1 MIAIYINGERADFFG
16 SLSIKKDNPL
26 FSAPYVEPSAHT
38 YTLTIPTTATNE
50 KIFGFA
56 RYTLAKPTDLHA
68 RIEIDGIE
76 VFNGS
81 CRITSISADAYSVY
95 FTEVIK
101 GGEGV
106 KSLLTEERTLNEV
119 LEIAEDLDLQ
129 GGNGV
134 FLQSGGVAQIVEAYA
149 TSVYFRES
157 LNKLQYL
164 LTDANL
170 AFEINYIIDK
180 IANTYG
186 VNIEHLPSV
195 YLSQLGKRDT
205 YLKTFQGTTTQWLR
219 PQTSLPRLTP
229 KELLQNVAFAL
240 GRKMQIDYATN
251 TITFVSLNEVQA
263 VKKYYNEPFTNI
275 AYDNLIG
282 GEITFAEIEPYK
294 YSEKH
299 VENEGKYNEVE
310 VSVEKFVDY
319 SAKFTYKLGN
329 KEGIFYQ
336 NKLSIPVA
344 SNADEPTHITLPNV
358 YEDND
363 KRLDSIILC
372 NYEVDG
378 SYYYLTAFDPYNYTN
393 FEIYDRVNEFATEV
407 KFCARLTPI
416 DYAQLDMYRTILVNG
431 LRAYVK
437 ELTYKPDGDT
447 EISAY
452 LI

>member
-26 FSAPYVEPSAHT
+26 FSAPDVEPSAHT
-38 YTLTIPTTATNE
+38 YTLSMPTTATNE

-180 IANTYG
+180 MANTYG
-186 VNIEHLPSV
+186 VSIEHLPSV

-240 GRKMQIDYATN
+240 GRKMRVDYATN
-251 TITFVSLNEVQA
+251 TITFPSLNELQA

-275 AYDNLIG
+275 AYEVMG

-294 YSEKH
+294 YTANKGAD
-299 VENEGKYNEVE
+299 NE
-310 VSVEKFVDY
+310 VEKFVDY
-319 SAKFTYKLGN
+319 SAKFTYRLGN
-329 KEGIFYQ
+329 KEGKFYQ
-336 NKLSIPVA
+336 NKLAIPVA
-344 SNADEPTHITLPNV
+344 SDPNEPTYITLPNV

-372 NYEVDG
+372 NYAIDEA
-378 SYYYLTAFDPYNYTN
+378 YYYLTAFNPADYTN

-407 KFCARLTPI
+407 KFSARLTPI
-416 DYAQLDMYRTILVNG
+416 DYAQLDLHRTILANG

-437 ELTYKPDGDT
+437 ELNYKPDGDT

>member
-26 FSAPYVEPSAHT
+26 FSAPDVEPSAHT

-180 IANTYG
+180 MANTYG
-186 VNIEHLPSV
+186 VSIEHLPSV

-219 PQTSLPRLTP
+219 PQTSLPWLTP

-240 GRKMQIDYATN
+240 GRKMRVDYATN
-251 TITFVSLNEVQA
+251 TITFPSLNELQA

-275 AYDNLIG
+275 AYEVMG

-294 YSEKH
+294 YTANKGAD
-299 VENEGKYNEVE
+299 NE
-310 VSVEKFVDY
+310 VEKFVDY
-319 SAKFTYKLGN
+319 SAKFTYRLGN
-329 KEGIFYQ
+329 KEGKFYQ
-336 NKLSIPVA
+336 NKLAIPVA
-344 SNADEPTHITLPNV
+344 SDPNEPTYITLPNV

-372 NYEVDG
+372 NYAIV
-378 SYYYLTAFDPYNYTN
+378 
-393 FEIYDRVNEFATEV
+393 
-407 KFCARLTPI
+407 
-416 DYAQLDMYRTILVNG
+416 
-431 LRAYVK
+431 
-437 ELTYKPDGDT
+437 
-447 EISAY
+447 
-452 LI
+452 